1 MIKYTGDT
9 WKGRL
14 ALRKTYLVEAAQAT
28 NDEILFTLQSEP
40 EGKWTT
46 ANRVITNSD
55 DMAFVYAIDENNE
68 FSYLVFPQAMW
79 HYLLKTMQLEKD
91 PSVVIRSEKVVLSG
105 LYEEIQALIY
115 NIEGN
120 SNYGEA
126 FVTAVEEAFSEI
138 LELA

>member
-28 NDEILFTLQSEP
+28 NEEIVFTLQSEP

-46 ANRVITNSD
+46 ANRVITDSD
-55 DMAFVYAIDENNE
+55 EMTFVYAIDENDE
-68 FSYLVFPQAMW
+68 FSYLVFPQNMW
-79 HYLLKTMQLEKD
+79 SFLVKTIQLEKD
-91 PSVVIRSEKVVLSG
+91 PSVLIDSGRVVLSG

-126 FVTAVEEAFSEI
+126 FVTAVEEAFAEI